1 MQESSKQVM
10 PYLNRIN
17 QVTKKSR
24 GLKRKVTSSL
34 NPDLVPVTVMSDSPS
49 GDYKQIA
56 SNNWNQTSFKSER
69 KSSPQDIVT

>member
-49 GDYKQIA
+49 GDYKK
-56 SNNWNQTSFKSER
+56 NWNQTSFKSER